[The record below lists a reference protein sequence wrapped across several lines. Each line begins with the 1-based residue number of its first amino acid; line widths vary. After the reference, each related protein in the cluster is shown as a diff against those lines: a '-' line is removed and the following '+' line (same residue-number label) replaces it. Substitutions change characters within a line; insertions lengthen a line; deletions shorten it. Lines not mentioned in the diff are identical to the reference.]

1 MAGRLTTLSTWKPGD
16 AGSIRNG
23 RAGGPGRT
31 TTTEIGWSAPADGAV
46 RLERPNR
53 SPSATNWIAVA
64 AATTV
69 RTSLIVGGAS
79 KRQLR
84 RSESTAAKLRLGS
97 GLGCHSLITRLIG
110 HVSGDGA
117 SPLTRGNGSGS
128 VWRVAQR
135 LQRLEVFL
143 AASAHATGV
152 IGDVAGMRPR
162 QDFRRDSGCAH

>member
-1 MAGRLTTLSTWKPGD
+1 MAGRLATLSARKPGD
-16 AGSIRNG
+16 AGSTRNG

-31 TTTEIGWSAPADGAV
+31 IITEIGWSAPADGAV

-53 SPSATNWIAVA
+53 SPSATDRIVVA

-69 RTSLIVGGAS
+69 KTSPRVGGAS
-79 KRQLR
+79 KRELR

-110 HVSGDGA
+110 HVSGEGA
-117 SPLTRGNGSGS
+117 SPRLRGNGSDS
-128 VWRVAQR
+128 VRRVAQR
-135 LQRLEVFL
+135 LQRLVVFL

-152 IGDVAGMRPR
+152 VGDVAGMRPR
-162 QDFRRDSGCAH
+162 QDFR